1 MDNTLRLV
9 DSNGCIVGT
18 IDDGDRIVRKS
29 SVEFLCDTV
38 AWGVGRPF
46 IKVFIDYFPKVAEE
60 LSGGAVGLMSVI
72 ATYIAYRSNLL
83 CNRSSN
89 NPLSNKDIEDIT
101 GISKA
106 SVARYMDELVDA
118 KVLFRGKTGKS
129 YQYYAN
135 PYIYC
140 RGSKIN
146 KTLEAMFANYP
157 DKFK

>member
-1 MDNTLRLV
+1 LNEPLRLV
-9 DSNGCIVGT
+9 DANGEVVGT
-18 IDDGDRIVRKS
+18 YDPGDRIVRKES
-29 SVEFLCDTV
+29 IEFLCDTME
-38 AWGVGRPF
+38 WGKGRPF

-60 LSGGAVGLMSVI
+60 LSGGAVGLMSVL

-89 NPLSNKDIEDIT
+89 NPLSNKDVEDIT
-101 GISKA
+101 GLSKT
-106 SVARYMDELVDA
+106 SVTKYMDELVDA
-118 KVLFRGKTGKS
+118 KVLFRGKTGNS

-135 PYIYC
+135 PYVYC

-146 KTLEAMFANYP
+146 KTLEAMFKNYP

>member
-1 MDNTLRLV
+1 MDTSLKLV
-9 DSNGCIVGT
+9 DCNGEIVGS
-18 IDDGDRIVRKS
+18 IEQGDRIVRKA
-29 SVEFLCDTV
+29 SVEFLCDTME
-38 AWGVGRPF
+38 WGKGRPF
-46 IKVFIDYFPKVAEE
+46 IKVFIDYFPKVAES

-101 GISKA
+101 GLSKV
-106 SVARYMDELVDA
+106 SVAKYMDELVDA

-135 PYIYC
+135 PYVYC
-140 RGSKIN
+140 KGTKIN
-146 KTLEAMFANYP
+146 KTLEAMFKNYP
-157 DKFK
+157 ERFR